1 MNDLPISDLLVATTS
16 GGLSIGVGIYAAR
29 EMGRGIRW
37 LIEFFTGR
45 QDKRQEHI
53 DDATVRLIKGL
64 EARIEEERQSR
75 ITESER
81 RDKVEGELRGELSE
95 VRTALRKCQ
104 EQHAESNAKVK
115 ELEGL
120 LTGFGN
126 ANQHAQ
132 LIVSAEAAKRK
143 GAGK

>member
-53 DDATVRLIKGL
+53 DSVTKELIEALRVEIGGLRERVAAAEKSLLECQKRHSESEAKVVRL
-64 EARIEEERQSR
+64 EAM
-75 ITESER
+75 
-81 RDKVEGELRGELSE
+81 L
-95 VRTALRKCQ
+95 A
-104 EQHAESNAKVK
+104 
-115 ELEGL
+115 
-120 LTGFGN
+120 GFGD
-126 ANQHAQ
+126 ARQHAQ
-132 LIVSAEAAKRK
+132 LIVSEEKRK
-143 GAGK
+143 EAMK